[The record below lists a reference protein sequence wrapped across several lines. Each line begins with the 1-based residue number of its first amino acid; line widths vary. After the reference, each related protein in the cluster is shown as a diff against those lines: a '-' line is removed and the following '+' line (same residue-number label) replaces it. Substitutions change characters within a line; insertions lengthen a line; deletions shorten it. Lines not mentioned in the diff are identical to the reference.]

1 MIDQVGTVS
10 IFVNDQDQAR
20 DFYVNTLGFELR
32 QDTPMSDT
40 TRWVS
45 VAPKGAI
52 TEIVLYKPDEN
63 WQDYKHLVGKP
74 QPVTFNVSDMAAL
87 HADLKAKGVQFV
99 MEPEIQPWGTQ
110 AMILDSEG
118 NSLILVERSKG

>member
-1 MIDQVGTVS
+1 MIEQVGTVS

-20 DFYVNTLGFELR
+20 DFYVNILGFELR
-32 QDTPMSDT
+32 QDTPMSET

-99 MEPEIQPWGTQ
+99 MEPESQPWGTQ

-118 NSLILVERSKG
+118 NSLILVERPTG

>member
-1 MIDQVGTVS
+1 MIEQVGTVS
-10 IFVNDQDQAR
+10 IFVADQDRAK
-20 DFYVNTLGFELR
+20 DFYTNVLGFEPR
-32 QDTPMSDT
+32 QDAPMSPT

-45 VAPKGAI
+45 VAPRGAI

-74 QPVTFNVSDMAAL
+74 QPVTFNVGDMAAYA
-87 HADLKAKGVQFV
+87 ADLRAKGVQFV
-99 MEPEIQPWGTQ
+99 MEPELQPWGTQ

-118 NSLILVERSKG
+118 NSLILVERPKS